1 MVGDSA
7 LQTDRPHSD
16 HGANALPPRSF
27 EAEFSGRVA
36 AVPALASA
44 KPARVQSGRKRSPEP
59 PKKSCM
65 PASFFDDRRAFYSR
79 FSYHPVF
86 SQNVKQEAGILSRRC
101 LLLHQVAQTGP
112 AVASHGLF
120 LFQDFFSSC
129 RKQDG
134 TTTTTDG
141 RAPCLRANLE
151 ELPDWASLPSMT
163 KPPSSLDKSRNPAL

>member
-1 MVGDSA
+1 
-7 LQTDRPHSD
+7 
-16 HGANALPPRSF
+16 
-27 EAEFSGRVA
+27 
-36 AVPALASA
+36 
-44 KPARVQSGRKRSPEP
+44 
-59 PKKSCM
+59 M
-65 PASFFDDRRAFYSR
+65 PASFFDDMRAFYSR

-101 LLLHQVAQTGP
+101 LLFRRRVIA
-112 AVASHGLF
+112 F
-120 LFQDFFSSC
+120 FFQDFFSSR

-163 KPPSSLDKSRNPAL
+163 KPPSSRQIQKPSTVMPSRRRRGGRLSRRFYSSSPNHSANPKHHTGRLRNGGPPIPRPGTQCIHAPSCDGHRETQSTQPGQPAA